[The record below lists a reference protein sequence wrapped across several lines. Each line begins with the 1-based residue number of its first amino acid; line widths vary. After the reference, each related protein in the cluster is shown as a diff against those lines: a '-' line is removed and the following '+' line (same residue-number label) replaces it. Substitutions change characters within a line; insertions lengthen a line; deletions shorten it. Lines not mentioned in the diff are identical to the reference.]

1 MSVPIFSEKAEQ
13 RFIYL
18 SIYLSI
24 PLSLDSHEYVT
35 ICLFMYFRCYARA
48 ANVGRAQ
55 RASNTHKR
63 AHREK
68 PIATGKIKL
77 KNITCKLQERRE
89 VANAIKAWGESKNM
103 AAQS

>member
-1 MSVPIFSEKAEQ
+1 MPAPTSST
-13 RFIYL
+13 R
-18 SIYLSI
+18 
-24 PLSLDSHEYVT
+24 
-35 ICLFMYFRCYARA
+35 YARA
-48 ANVGRAQ
+48 ANVG